1 MAGLAFL
8 MVLLASYGVSA
19 RTVEYDLVIAEEDV
33 NITGKTVRGMTVNGG
48 IPGPVLRFREGDF
61 ARIRVRNEMSV
72 PTSIHW
78 HGVLVPPGMDGVPF
92 VNFPPIEPG
101 TTFTYEFP
109 IRQSG
114 TYWYHSHTG
123 LQEQK
128 GVFGA
133 IAIEPKKKA
142 SRPKS
147 DHVVIFSDW
156 TDEGTHEVLRTLKR
170 GSDWYSIEKGTAQ
183 SIIGAARVGELGPY
197 FVREL
202 MRMPAM
208 DVSDIAYDLFLA
220 NGKPQVSFSTPPG
233 QTVRLRI
240 INGSAGSNFLLEYA
254 GGPMTIISA
263 DGQDVR
269 PLSVRRLFIAIA
281 ETYDVLIDVPSSG
294 AYEFRATSQDGSG
307 HASVWL
313 GSGERHLAPEIP
325 RPDLYH
331 AMGRPTLKRVLALT
345 PQGAAGMPDREVRA
359 GEFDN
364 PEGTGMKAM
373 AGMMKKKMKNMKM
386 MANVPGA
393 AKGEM
398 AMEDKGGSSS
408 RMDKAPPQGAGPRA
422 KLSARRFGR
431 DLRLLASDVAS
442 SGELAPDGM
451 DARRP
456 WPPYGR
462 LCSGSPEKATQGGK
476 VREIRLTLDGDMERY
491 VWFINNRPLSESEV
505 IRIRKGERVRF
516 IMINRTMMHHPMHLH
531 GHFFRVKAPGGGCS
545 PLKHTV
551 DVLPMSTTVI
561 EFQADEVGDWFFHCH
576 LLYHLKSGM
585 ASVVHYENFKITPHL
600 EKVRP
605 NLYKDGWYSWGRAD
619 VMSNMTEG
627 FFLTSNT
634 RSILGAQWEVG
645 WQDVPGVEWEGILS
659 YDRYFNRFLT
669 LFTGLDLLGSGDR
682 SEDTRGVFGLR
693 YLLPLN
699 IETRSWLDTDG
710 GARFVLAKSL
720 VLTPRIVL
728 TGEVQYDTHDKWEG
742 RTRLSY
748 ILGKNI
754 SLLTQWHSD
763 YGPGAGVQIRF

>member
-1 MAGLAFL
+1 M
-8 MVLLASYGVSA
+8 LLVFAAAAASA

-33 NITGKTVRGMTVNGG
+33 NITGRTVRAMTVNGG
-48 IPGPVLRFREGDF
+48 IPGPVLRFRDGDL
-61 ARIRVRNEMSV
+61 ARVRVRNEMSV

-78 HGVLVPPGMDGVPF
+78 HGVLVPPEMDGVPF
-92 VNFPPIEPG
+92 VSFPPIEPG

-133 IAIEPKKKA
+133 IVIEGREKGLKTGA
-142 SRPKS
+142 

-170 GSDWYSIEKGTAQ
+170 GSEWFSVEKGTAQ
-183 SIIGAARVGELGPY
+183 SILGAARLGELGSY

-220 NGKPQVSFSTPPG
+220 NGRPEVSFDDPPG
-233 QTVRLRI
+233 RTIRLRI
-240 INGSAGSNFLLEYA
+240 VNGSAGSNFLLEYA
-254 GGPMTIISA
+254 GGPMTIVSA
-263 DGQDVR
+263 DGQEVR
-269 PLSVRRLFIAIA
+269 PLAVKRLFIAIA
-281 ETYDVLIDVPSSG
+281 ETYDVLVDVSSSG

-307 HASVWL
+307 HASVWV
-313 GSGERHLAPEIP
+313 GRGVRRPAADIP
-325 RPDLYH
+325 RPNLYH
-331 AMGRPTLKRVLALT
+331 SMGRPTLKRVLALT
-345 PQGAAGMPDREVRA
+345 PQGAAGMPDRKVRA
-359 GEFDN
+359 GVFDR
-364 PEGTGMKAM
+364 PRGAAMKPMAGMKKVAGMKKMKAM
-373 AGMMKKKMKNMKM
+373 DHGQGGEE
-386 MANVPGA
+386 GA
-393 AKGEM
+393 M
-398 AMEDKGGSSS
+398 AMKGPGPGGGEGMEEQRASS
-408 RMDKAPPQGAGPRA
+408 AAAGGRV
-422 KLSARRFGR
+422 SARKYGR
-431 DLRLLASDVAS
+431 DFRLLASDVAS
-442 SGELAPDGM
+442 SGALAPDGM
-451 DARRP
+451 DGRRP

-462 LCSGSPEKATQGGK
+462 LCSKTSAHAVQDSGSD

-491 VWFINNRPLSESEV
+491 VWFINNKALSESDV

-516 IMINRTMMHHPMHLH
+516 VMINRTMMHHPMHLH
-531 GHFFRVKAPGGGCS
+531 GHFFRVIGPEGGCS

-551 DVLPMSTTVI
+551 DVVPMSTTII
-561 EFQADEVGDWFFHCH
+561 EFDADEVGDWFFHCH

-585 ASVVHYENFKITPHL
+585 ANVVHYEDFKLTPQL

-605 NLYKDGWYSWGRAD
+605 SLYKDGWYSWGRAD
-619 VMSNMTEG
+619 ALSNMTEG
-627 FFLTSNT
+627 FVLTSNT
-634 RSILGAQWEVG
+634 RNILSAQWEVG

-659 YDRYFNRFLT
+659 YDRYVNRFFT
-669 LFTGLDLLGSGDR
+669 LFTGIDMLGAGDKA
-682 SEDTRGVFGLR
+682 EDTRGVFGLR

-742 RTRLSY
+742 RARLSY
-748 ILGKNI
+748 LF
-754 SLLTQWHSD
+754 SRSVSFLTQWHSD
-763 YGPGAGVQIRF
+763 YGPGAGLELRF